1 VHTLLPIAVLSLL
14 AGAANSIA
22 GGGTLLTFPALIGLG
37 VPPIV
42 ANATSTVALVPG
54 SLSSMFGYR
63 DALRGSRPWVVAFAV
78 PSVIGGAVGAW
89 LLVVTPERRFSTI
102 VPFLVLGATFLFL
115 AQRPLLAALAHIK
128 ARARASDAHSTEP
141 APTPHTHTAVPA
153 PSGAFIVAQFGVAI
167 YGGYFGAAAGIV
179 MLGALGLMG
188 LTDIHQMNGLKN
200 WAAVCFNG
208 VAAATFIAA
217 GLVDWPIALVMATGA
232 AIGGWSASR
241 IAQRVRPAMV
251 RSAVGIIGIAASVWL
266 FLRP

>member
-1 VHTLLPIAVLSLL
+1 MPTLLPVALLSVL

-37 VPPIV
+37 IPPTI

-54 SLSSMFGYR
+54 SFTSMMGYR
-63 DALRGSRPWVVAFAV
+63 DALRGARSWVVAFAV
-78 PSVIGGAVGAW
+78 PSLVGGVVGAW
-89 LLVVTPERRFSTI
+89 LLVITPDKQFSEL
-102 VPFLVLGATFLFL
+102 VPYLVLAATLVFLT
-115 AQRPLLAALAHIK
+115 QRPVLAAVSRWRGDSGRL
-128 ARARASDAHSTEP
+128 
-141 APTPHTHTAVPA
+141 PTPTA
-153 PSGAFIVAQFGVAI
+153 AFVIAQFVIAI

-208 VAAATFIAA
+208 VAAGMFIGS
-217 GLVDWPIALVMATGA
+217 GLVNWPVALVMAAGA

-241 IAQRVRPAMV
+241 IAQRVARAHV
-251 RSAVGIIGIAASVWL
+251 RATVGVVGLVASAWL
-266 FLRP
+266 FLR

>member
-1 VHTLLPIAVLSLL
+1 MLTLLPIAVLSLL

-63 DALRGSRPWVVAFAV
+63 DALRGSRPWVIAFAV
-78 PSVIGGAVGAW
+78 PSIIGGAVGAL
-89 LLVVTPERRFSTI
+89 LLVVTPERRFSAL
-102 VPFLVLGATFLFL
+102 VPFLVLGATLLFL
-115 AQRPLLAALAHIK
+115 TQRPLLAAITHVQDRLPSRKSGAYTPVP
-128 ARARASDAHSTEP
+128 AVGALP
-141 APTPHTHTAVPA
+141 APTGGFVA
-153 PSGAFIVAQFGVAI
+153 AQFVVAI

-208 VAAATFIAA
+208 IAAGTFIAA
-217 GLVDWPIALVMATGA
+217 GLVDWPIALVMAVGA

-241 IAQRVRPAMV
+241 IAQRVRPELV
-251 RSAVGIIGIAASVWL
+251 RGAVGVIGISAAVWL
-266 FLRP
+266 FVRP